1 MTEREGEGGGRWI
14 GGLVRSRLS
23 NNYQGGTDQPPLTP
37 VAPPPQPPVDTLAP
51 CFLVCVVGGY
61 ILELWGMD
69 DPCRLQ
75 GFNKNDKY
83 HQGSRVTLTQPDGYW

>member
-1 MTEREGEGGGRWI
+1 MDWRIGTIEAEQQLPGRN
-14 GGLVRSRLS
+14 GPRS
-23 NNYQGGTDQPPLTP
+23 QPPLTP
-37 VAPPPQPPVDTLAP
+37 VAPPLQPPVDTLAP
-51 CFLVCVVGGY
+51 CFLVRVVGGY

-83 HQGSRVTLTQPDGYW
+83 HQGSRVTITQPDGYW

>member
-1 MTEREGEGGGRWI
+1 MDWRIGTIEAEQQLPGRNRP
-14 GGLVRSRLS
+14 RS
-23 NNYQGGTDQPPLTP
+23 QPPLTP
-37 VAPPPQPPVDTLAP
+37 VAPPLQPPVDTLAP

-83 HQGSRVTLTQPDGYW
+83 HQGSRSTITQPDGYW